1 MCDIARH
8 CRKCKNEIVS
18 VKKLLVCHILSVPCS
33 SLYDSLE
40 K

>member
-1 MCDIARH
+1 MCDIAPH
-8 CRKCKNEIVS
+8 CRKCKNEIGS
-18 VKKLLVCHILSVPCS
+18 VKKLLVRNIFSIPCS